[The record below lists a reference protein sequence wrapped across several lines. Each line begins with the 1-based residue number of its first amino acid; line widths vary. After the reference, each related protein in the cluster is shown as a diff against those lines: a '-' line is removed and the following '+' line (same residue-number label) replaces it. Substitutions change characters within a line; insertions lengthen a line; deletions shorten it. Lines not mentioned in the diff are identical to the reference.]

1 MKANRAAA
9 ILGAGLLAA
18 AIWIEAPLA
27 ATSAPPP
34 SRAPE
39 LQAIVDCRGLTDR
52 DSRLACYDAAADKLD
67 RAEASGQVVV
77 VNREQVRKV
86 RRDVF
91 GLQLP
96 SLDIFSAI
104 GRKGPNAV
112 SEDIDHLDGVVKA
125 AWHGEGGHWMLELE
139 TGAVWRQI
147 DSFELASDPHPGSKV
162 DIRKGALGSFF
173 VKVDGQPSFKAH
185 RER

>member
-1 MKANRAAA
+1 MKAKPTIA
-9 ILGAGLLAA
+9 ILGAGLLSA
-18 AIWIEAPLA
+18 AIWTQSPLA
-27 ATSAPPP
+27 ATPVAPPA
-34 SRAPE
+34 RAPE
-39 LQAIVDCRGLTDR
+39 LQAIVDCRAITDR
-52 DSRLACYDAAADKLD
+52 DSRLACYDTATDKLD

-86 RRDVF
+86 RKDVF

-96 SLDIFSAI
+96 SLDVFSMV

-112 SEDIDHLDGVVKA
+112 SEDVDHLDGVAKA
-125 AWHGEGGHWMLELE
+125 AWRGEGGHWMIELE

-147 DSFELASDPHPGSKV
+147 DSYELARDPHPGSKV
-162 DIRKGALGSFF
+162 DIRRGSLGSFF
-173 VKVDGQPSFKAH
+173 LKVDGQPSFKAH